1 MRIGVRGV
9 FALDDGFRPSSLKPI
24 VYLACAQDA
33 AAVRALRKDVW
44 SQGAVPFLLVVT
56 PDKVEICNG
65 FEPPSADSISVD
77 WDAEA
82 RALPDALRSFAAEQ
96 ISSSIT
102 WNDFEIHRDSSVDN
116 NLVDAIEALNEKAR
130 LQFPEF
136 GEDRDLINALIG
148 KFIYIYVLIDRNIL
162 SVEWLSSRLAA
173 RARRAGLPFLQAI
186 SSQGGTNQDNWT
198 AQAAMSVFDVVDDAI
213 NGSVFALA
221 KQQRARIP
229 DALCQLIHRV
239 VRRGE
244 VLYRDGTQ
252 LGFFDVSFSILRT
265 ETISAIYERFVSIED
280 AERKK
285 DDGVFYTPPHLA
297 DHVLDRL
304 EAVSP
309 ITNKARLIDPAAGSG
324 IFLVGAYRRL
334 MERNVPAGGWRPRH
348 IGRAKSLMLDC
359 IHGIE
364 KHPQAANVC
373 RFSLYLTLLDY
384 VGRAPIEKLIKAA
397 GQEKFLPDLRKNI
410 RSADAFDRTA
420 TAGKYTHVI
429 GNPPWSMTGGQK
441 DRTNQGLDRREVSAA
456 VLAFAGEL
464 KRSNLAFSHKRLSDL
479 FTWLA
484 VRHLAADGGAI
495 ALVLPAKSLIG
506 RAASNFA
513 HCLATNAAIGW
524 IGNLSHLRRK
534 LFDGVEAP
542 ACVVVAVNR
551 PPSAS
556 DRTAVYRPLLT
567 SLPGGRKNEI
577 WSLLASSADVQTMR
591 SIDLQHGP
599 SGWFVQSMLGEFDR
613 RMHEALKTWSTMKH
627 RTLGD
632 FLKRSDLLMSKGGSP
647 AETGVQRTLRGDK
660 SVQLHPLE
668 RSELAGVKPDFRG
681 WFSGNVVL
689 IPRSFN
695 EATYHRDP
703 VAFPSSFNAIIPAT
717 QDRDSVERTIPEE
730 SMPFLPARFVNGFLS
745 YVNSSVMR
753 YFASLFGASYL
764 MDKARFEKN
773 DLLSLPCPFVD
784 MHDTDLLD
792 IGSSESADDAIL
804 QAMSAGTDFKAA
816 FREFD
821 DFRKHFAN
829 AKVPPGSMCPASDAA
844 RETYLSRLVAELQ
857 ASFGPKRAVNV
868 LVETSSSRRT
878 YVSLAFGK
886 KPPASAVKLD
896 VTGQFLGTSIVTYDL
911 KTDASLIIKS
921 PTRHAWTIDQAVADA
936 VALGREIRSSH

>member
-1 MRIGVRGV
+1 MGVRGV

-24 VYLACAQDA
+24 VYLACAQDTA
-33 AAVRALRKDVW
+33 GVRALRKDVW

-65 FEPPSADSISVD
+65 FQPPSTDAISVD
-77 WDAEA
+77 WAGEA
-82 RALPDALRSFAAEQ
+82 TALPDALVTFAAER

-102 WNDFEIHRDSSVDN
+102 WSDFDIHRESSVDN
-116 NLVDAIEALNEKAR
+116 NLVDAIEVLNENAR
-130 LQFPEF
+130 SQFPQF
-136 GEDRDLINALIG
+136 SQDRDLINALIG
-148 KFIYIYVLIDRNIL
+148 KFIYIYVLMDRSIL
-162 SVEWLSSRLAA
+162 SVEWLSSRLPA
-173 RARRAGLPFLQAI
+173 RARKAGMPFLEAI
-186 SSQGGTNQDNWT
+186 SSQAGTNREDWT
-198 AQAAMSVFDVVDDAI
+198 APAAMSVFDVVDEAI

-221 KQQRARIP
+221 QEQRARIP
-229 DALCQLIHRV
+229 DGLCHMIHRV

-244 VLYRDGTQ
+244 KLFRDGAQ

-297 DHVLDRL
+297 DHVLDRI

-334 MERNVPAGGWRPRH
+334 MERHAPAGGWHPRH
-348 IGRAKSLMLDC
+348 IGRAKSLMLDG

-410 RSADAFDRTA
+410 RSADAFDLTNQ
-420 TAGKYTHVI
+420 AGKYTHVI

-441 DRTNQGLDRREVSAA
+441 DRTNQGSDRRQESAA
-456 VLAFAGEL
+456 VLAFVEEM
-464 KRSNLAFSHKRLSDL
+464 KQSKLAFSHKRLSDL

-484 VRHLAADGGAI
+484 VRHLAADGAAI

-513 HCLATNAAIGW
+513 HCLAANATIGW

-551 PPSAS
+551 PPSAA

-577 WSLLASSADVQTMR
+577 WSLLASSVDVQTIR
-591 SIDLQHGP
+591 SVDLQHGP

-613 RMHEALKTWSTMKH
+613 RMHEALRTWSTMRQ

-668 RSELAGVKPDFRG
+668 RSELSAVKPDFRG
-681 WFSGNVVL
+681 WFSGNVIL

-695 EATYHRDP
+695 ESEYHRDP
-703 VAFPSSFNAIIPAT
+703 IAFPSSFNAIIPAA
-717 QDRDSVERTIPEE
+717 QDRDSIEKTIPEE
-730 SMPFLPARFVNGFLS
+730 SMPFLPDRFVDGFLG

-784 MHDTDLLD
+784 MRDVSLLD
-792 IGSSESADDAIL
+792 IGSSESADNAIL
-804 QAMSAGTDFKAA
+804 EAMSAGADFKAA

-829 AKVPPGSMCPASDAA
+829 AQVPPGSMRPASEAA
-844 RETYLSRLVAELQ
+844 RETYLTRLVAELQ

-868 LVETSSSRRT
+868 RVEASSSRRT
-878 YVSLAFGK
+878 YVSVAFGK
-886 KPPASAVKLD
+886 KPPAGVTKVD
-896 VTGQFLGTSIVTYDL
+896 VTGQFLGTSIVTYDP